1 MTIAK
6 RQLSQI
12 QNILRE
18 GSDEIIQAQK
28 IRKVLLDESLERY
41 DNEKFNSIAIEVV
54 DEDGQDLAL
63 NLLTQFN
70 PKLFYRLAAFSNGTK
85 MFTYKH
91 HGKQLRNDIEYF
103 DADGLME
110 LKREFATD
118 VSAALEKYALEI
130 SELVAHMA
138 EGESSQGEMSDY
150 VPGYGSDDT
159 DTV

>member
-28 IRKVLLDESLERY
+28 IRKVLLDESLEH
-41 DNEKFNSIAIEVV
+41 DNEELNSITNEVV
-54 DEDGQDLAL
+54 DEHGKDLAL

-85 MFTYKH
+85 MFSYKQT
-91 HGKQLRNDIEYF
+91 GKQLMNEIEYF

>member
-28 IRKVLLDESLERY
+28 IRKVLLDESLEY
-41 DNEKFNSIAIEVV
+41 DNEELNSITNEVV
-54 DEDGQDLAL
+54 DEEGKDLAL

-70 PKLFYRLAAFSNGTK
+70 AKLFYRLAAFSNGTK
-85 MFTYKH
+85 MFSYKQT
-91 HGKQLRNDIEYF
+91 GKQLMNEIEYF

>member
-28 IRKVLLDESLERY
+28 IRKVLLDESLEH
-41 DNEKFNSIAIEVV
+41 DNEEFNSIAIEVV

-85 MFTYKH
+85 MFSYKQT
-91 HGKQLRNDIEYF
+91 GKQLMNEIEYF